1 MKAINMAENT
11 QLERQLNKV
20 EDELSKLSKLMK
32 THGHLGYDGSDK
44 LKKILMGST
53 TLTLLALI
61 VNGSNGIEVKNTGT
75 ALSTADY
82 CRITASKSAGKI
94 QLYANFPSG
103 AAVKLAE
110 EA

>member
-1 MKAINMAENT
+1 MAENT
-11 QLERQLNKV
+11 KFIEQLNRV
-20 EDELSKLSKLMK
+20 ENELRKLSTLMK

-44 LKKILMGST
+44 LKKVLMGST

-61 VNGSNGIEVKNTGT
+61 VNGANGIEVKNTGT

-82 CRITASKSAGKI
+82 CRLTTSKSGGKI